1 MLCLDPTMRQSP
13 ALLTAAQAAVRLRI
27 GVSTVRRWAKDGRLR
42 HTLTPTGRMLFD
54 PADVDAAYQVVE
66 KSA

>member
-1 MLCLDPTMRQSP
+1 MTTS
-13 ALLTAAQAAVRLRI
+13 QAAEKLNV

-42 HTLTPTGRMLFD
+42 HVVTPSGRVLFREQD
-54 PADVDAAYQVVE
+54 ITDAYQVVE